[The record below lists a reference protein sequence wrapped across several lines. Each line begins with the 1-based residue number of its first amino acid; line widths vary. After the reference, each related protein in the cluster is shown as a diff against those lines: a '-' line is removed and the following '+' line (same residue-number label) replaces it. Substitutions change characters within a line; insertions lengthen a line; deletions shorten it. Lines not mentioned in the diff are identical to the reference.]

1 MNRYVSIENN
11 VSKEILIALAV
22 ITLVA
27 AIVSLVILFK
37 NKGKLSFNF
46 WFLVVLTLV
55 FSVFTQMIT
64 LSERPSKDTVELT
77 KDSTHLILTN
87 KLNKQKVVKIK
98 TGTFKKV
105 SIVLLENEVK
115 KIPIEK
121 EEGWTFDIN
130 YNNENIT
137 IDKAKINEYIT
148 KKATNQ

>member
-1 MNRYVSIENN
+1 MNNYISIENN
-11 VSKEILIALAV
+11 VNKEILIALAV

-27 AIVSLVILFK
+27 AIVSIFILFK

-55 FSVFTQMIT
+55 FSVFTQMLT
-64 LSERPSKDTVELT
+64 LSEKPSKDTVELT

-98 TGTFKKV
+98 IGTFKKV

-121 EEGWTFDIN
+121 EEGWTFNIK

-137 IDKAKINEYIT
+137 IDKDKINEFIT

>member
-1 MNRYVSIENN
+1 MNNYISIENN

-27 AIVSLVILFK
+27 AIVSIFILFK

-46 WFLVVLTLV
+46 WFLVILTLV

-77 KDSTHLILTN
+77 KDSTHLIFTN

-121 EEGWTFDIN
+121 EEGWTFDIK

-137 IDKAKINEYIT
+137 IDKDKINEFIT

>member
-1 MNRYVSIENN
+1 MNRYISIENN
-11 VSKEILIALAV
+11 VSKEILIVLSV

-27 AIVSLVILFK
+27 AIVSIFILFK
-37 NKGKLSFNF
+37 NKGKITFNF
-46 WFLVVLTLV
+46 WFLVILTLV

-64 LSERPSKDTVELT
+64 LSEKPSKDTVELT

-121 EEGWTFDIN
+121 EEGWTFDIK

-137 IDKAKINEYIT
+137 IDKDKINEFIT

>member
-1 MNRYVSIENN
+1 
-11 VSKEILIALAV
+11 
-22 ITLVA
+22 
-27 AIVSLVILFK
+27 
-37 NKGKLSFNF
+37 
-46 WFLVVLTLV
+46 
-55 FSVFTQMIT
+55 MIT

-121 EEGWTFDIN
+121 EEGWTFDIK

-137 IDKAKINEYIT
+137 IDKDKINEFIT

>member
-11 VSKEILIALAV
+11 VNKEILIALAI

-37 NKGKLSFNF
+37 NKGKITFNF
-46 WFLVVLTLV
+46 WFLVILTLV

-64 LSERPSKDTVELT
+64 LSERPTKDTVELT

-98 TGTFKKV
+98 TETFKKV

-121 EEGWTFDIN
+121 EEGWTFDIK

-137 IDKAKINEYIT
+137 IDKDKINEFIT

>member
-37 NKGKLSFNF
+37 NKGKITFNF
-46 WFLVVLTLV
+46 WFLVILTLV
-55 FSVFTQMIT
+55 FSVFTQIIT

-121 EEGWTFDIN
+121 EEGWTFDVK

-137 IDKAKINEYIT
+137 IDKDKINEFIT

>member
-11 VSKEILIALAV
+11 VSKEILIALAI
-22 ITLVA
+22 ITLA
-27 AIVSLVILFK
+27 TAILSLFVLLK
-37 NKGKLSFNF
+37 NKGKITFNF
-46 WFLVVLTLV
+46 AFLVVFTLV
-55 FSVFTQMIT
+55 FSIFTQVIT
-64 LSERPSKDTVELT
+64 LSEKPTKDTVELT

-137 IDKAKINEYIT
+137 IDKLKINEFIT
-148 KKATNQ
+148 KKATN

>member
-27 AIVSLVILFK
+27 AIVSIFILFK
-37 NKGKLSFNF
+37 NKGKITFNF

-121 EEGWTFDIN
+121 EEGWTFDIK

-137 IDKAKINEYIT
+137 IDKDKINEFIT

>member
-64 LSERPSKDTVELT
+64 LSERPSKDSVELT

-121 EEGWTFDIN
+121 EEGWTFDIKN
-130 YNNENIT
+130 NNETIT
-137 IDKAKINEYIT
+137 IDKDKINEFIT

>member
-1 MNRYVSIENN
+1 MNNYISIENN

-27 AIVSLVILFK
+27 AIVSLFILFK

-55 FSVFTQMIT
+55 FSVFTQLIT

-137 IDKAKINEYIT
+137 IDKLKINEYIT

>member
-1 MNRYVSIENN
+1 MNNYISIENN
-11 VSKEILIALAV
+11 VNKEILIALAV

-27 AIVSLVILFK
+27 AVVSLVILFK
-37 NKGKLSFNF
+37 NKGKITFNF

-55 FSVFTQMIT
+55 FSVFTQVIT
-64 LSERPSKDTVELT
+64 ISEKPSKDTVELT

-115 KIPIEK
+115 
-121 EEGWTFDIN
+121 
-130 YNNENIT
+130 NIT
-137 IDKAKINEYIT
+137 IDKDKINEFIT

>member
-11 VSKEILIALAV
+11 VNKEILIALAV

-27 AIVSLVILFK
+27 AVISLVILFK

-55 FSVFTQMIT
+55 FSIFTQMIT
-64 LSERPSKDTVELT
+64 LSEKPSKDTVELT

-121 EEGWTFDIN
+121 EEGWTFDVK

-137 IDKAKINEYIT
+137 IDKDKINEFIT

>member
-11 VSKEILIALAV
+11 VSNEILIALAV

-27 AIVSLVILFK
+27 AIVSILILFK

-46 WFLVVLTLV
+46 WFLVILTLV
-55 FSVFTQMIT
+55 FSVFTQLIT
-64 LSERPSKDTVELT
+64 LSERPTKDTVELT

-121 EEGWTFDIN
+121 EEGWTFDIK

-137 IDKAKINEYIT
+137 IDKDKINEFIT

>member
-1 MNRYVSIENN
+1 MNNYISIENN

-22 ITLVA
+22 ITLVS
-27 AIVSLVILFK
+27 AIVSLFILFK

-55 FSVFTQMIT
+55 FSVFTQLIT

-98 TGTFKKV
+98 TETFKKV

-121 EEGWTFDIN
+121 EEGWTFDIKN
-130 YNNENIT
+130 NNEIIT
-137 IDKAKINEYIT
+137 IDKDKINEFIT

>member
-1 MNRYVSIENN
+1 MNRYISIENN
-11 VSKEILIALAV
+11 VSKEILIALSV

-27 AIVSLVILFK
+27 AIVSIFILFK
-37 NKGKLSFNF
+37 NKGKITFNF
-46 WFLVVLTLV
+46 WFLVILTLV

-64 LSERPSKDTVELT
+64 LSEKPSKDTVELT

-121 EEGWTFDIN
+121 EEGWTFDIK

-137 IDKAKINEYIT
+137 IDKDKINEFIT
-148 KKATNQ
+148 KKATN

>member
-1 MNRYVSIENN
+1 MNNYISIENN
-11 VSKEILIALAV
+11 VNKEILIALAV

-27 AIVSLVILFK
+27 AIVSIFILFK

-55 FSVFTQMIT
+55 FSVFTQLIT
-64 LSERPSKDTVELT
+64 LSERPTKDTVELT

-121 EEGWTFDIN
+121 EEGWTFDIK

-137 IDKAKINEYIT
+137 IDKDKINEFIT

>member
-37 NKGKLSFNF
+37 NKGKITFNF
-46 WFLVVLTLV
+46 WFLVILTLV
-55 FSVFTQMIT
+55 FSIFTQMIT
-64 LSERPSKDTVELT
+64 LSEKPSKDTVELT

-121 EEGWTFDIN
+121 EEGWTFDIKH
-130 YNNENIT
+130 NNENIT
-137 IDKAKINEYIT
+137 IDKDKINEFIT

>member
-11 VSKEILIALAV
+11 VSKEILIGLAI

-27 AIVSLVILFK
+27 AILSLFVLLK
-37 NKGKLSFNF
+37 NKGKITFNF
-46 WFLVVLTLV
+46 AFLVVFTLV
-55 FSVFTQMIT
+55 FSIFTQVIT
-64 LSERPSKDTVELT
+64 LSDKPTKDTVELT

-148 KKATNQ
+148 KKATN

>member
-1 MNRYVSIENN
+1 MNSYISIENN

-27 AIVSLVILFK
+27 AIVSIFILFK

-55 FSVFTQMIT
+55 FSVFTQVIT
-64 LSERPSKDTVELT
+64 LSEKPSKDTVELT

-148 KKATNQ
+148 KKATN

>member
-1 MNRYVSIENN
+1 M
-11 VSKEILIALAV
+11 AV

-121 EEGWTFDIN
+121 EEGWTFDIK

-137 IDKAKINEYIT
+137 IDKDKINEFIT

>member
-148 KKATNQ
+148 KKATN

>member
-1 MNRYVSIENN
+1 MNNYISIENN
-11 VSKEILIALAV
+11 VSKEILIGLAI

-27 AIVSLVILFK
+27 AIVSIFILFK

-121 EEGWTFDIN
+121 EEGWTFDIK

-137 IDKAKINEYIT
+137 IDKDKINEFIT

>member
-11 VSKEILIALAV
+11 VSNEILIGLAI

-121 EEGWTFDIN
+121 EEGWTFDIK

-137 IDKAKINEYIT
+137 IDKDKINEFIT

>member
-121 EEGWTFDIN
+121 EEGWTFDIK
-130 YNNENIT
+130 YNNENTT
-137 IDKAKINEYIT
+137 IDKDKINEFIT

>member
-1 MNRYVSIENN
+1 MNRYISIENN
-11 VSKEILIALAV
+11 VSKEILIALSV

-27 AIVSLVILFK
+27 AIVSIFILFK
-37 NKGKLSFNF
+37 NKGKITFNF
-46 WFLVVLTLV
+46 WFLVILTLV

-64 LSERPSKDTVELT
+64 LSEKPSKDTVEFT

-121 EEGWTFDIN
+121 EEGWTFDIK

-137 IDKAKINEYIT
+137 IDKDKINEFIT

>member
-1 MNRYVSIENN
+1 MNRYISIENN

-27 AIVSLVILFK
+27 AIVSLFILFK

-55 FSVFTQMIT
+55 FSVFTQLIT
-64 LSERPSKDTVELT
+64 LSERPTKDTVELT

-121 EEGWTFDIN
+121 EEGWTFDIK

-137 IDKAKINEYIT
+137 IDKDKINEFIT

>member
-1 MNRYVSIENN
+1 MNNYISIENN
-11 VSKEILIALAV
+11 VNKEILIALAV

-27 AIVSLVILFK
+27 AVVSLVILFK
-37 NKGKLSFNF
+37 NKGKITFNF
-46 WFLVVLTLV
+46 WFLVILTLV

-64 LSERPSKDTVELT
+64 LSEKPSKDTVELT

-121 EEGWTFDIN
+121 EEGWTFDIK

-137 IDKAKINEYIT
+137 IDKDKINEFIT

>member
-55 FSVFTQMIT
+55 FSIFTQVIT
-64 LSERPSKDTVELT
+64 FSEKPSKDTVELT

-115 KIPIEK
+115 KLPIEK
-121 EEGWTFDIN
+121 EEGWTFDIKN
-130 YNNENIT
+130 NNETIT
-137 IDKAKINEYIT
+137 IDKDKINEFIT

>member
-37 NKGKLSFNF
+37 NKGKITFNF
-46 WFLVVLTLV
+46 WFLVTLV

-64 LSERPSKDTVELT
+64 LSEKPSKDTVELT

-121 EEGWTFDIN
+121 EEGWTFDIKH
-130 YNNENIT
+130 NNENIT
-137 IDKAKINEYIT
+137 IDKDKINEFIT

>member
-37 NKGKLSFNF
+37 NKGKITFNF
-46 WFLVVLTLV
+46 WFLVILTLV

-64 LSERPSKDTVELT
+64 LSEKPSKDTVELT

-121 EEGWTFDIN
+121 EEGWTFDIKN
-130 YNNENIT
+130 NNEIIT
-137 IDKAKINEYIT
+137 IDKDKINEFIT

>member
-37 NKGKLSFNF
+37 NKGKITFNF
-46 WFLVVLTLV
+46 WFLVILTLV

-121 EEGWTFDIN
+121 EEGWTFDIK

-137 IDKAKINEYIT
+137 IDKDKINEFIT

>member
-1 MNRYVSIENN
+1 MNRYVLIENN
-11 VSKEILIALAV
+11 VNKEILIALAI

-27 AIVSLVILFK
+27 AIVSLFILLK
-37 NKGKLSFNF
+37 NKGKMTFNF
-46 WFLVVLTLV
+46 WSFVILTLI
-55 FSVFTQMIT
+55 FSVFTQVIT
-64 LSERPSKDTVELT
+64 ISEKPTKDTVELT

-121 EEGWTFDIN
+121 EEGWTFDIK

-137 IDKAKINEYIT
+137 IDKDKINEFIT

>member
-11 VSKEILIALAV
+11 VSNEILIGLAI

-27 AIVSLVILFK
+27 AIVSLFILLK
-37 NKGKLSFNF
+37 NKGKITFNF

-64 LSERPSKDTVELT
+64 LSERPTKDTVELT

-121 EEGWTFDIN
+121 EEGWTFDIK

-137 IDKAKINEYIT
+137 IDKDKINEFIT

>member
-1 MNRYVSIENN
+1 MNRYISIENN
-11 VSKEILIALAV
+11 VSKEILIALSV

-27 AIVSLVILFK
+27 AIVSIFILFK
-37 NKGKLSFNF
+37 NKGKITFNF

-55 FSVFTQMIT
+55 FSVFTQLIT

-98 TGTFKKV
+98 TETFKKV

-121 EEGWTFDIN
+121 EEGWTFDIKN
-130 YNNENIT
+130 NNEIIT
-137 IDKAKINEYIT
+137 IDKDKINEFIT

>member
-121 EEGWTFDIN
+121 EEGWTFDIK

-137 IDKAKINEYIT
+137 IDKDKINEFIT

>member
-137 IDKAKINEYIT
+137 IDKAKINEFIT